1 MKLALCSPGGATS
14 GDGKP
19 NHYIVD
25 LRGAYNYVRVHML
38 RMYVCGCTY
47 TWRYFLAVTLIDVR
61 SGAPDVHSLSLSYD
75 TSVVFLLGCKKKQR
89 LWRGQ
94 SSPPQESTVNST
106 WRDMEEASTE
116 TGTIESTDVFS
127 TCYTTRGQGDET
139 KIYQRRSLTVSCTA
153 LMVAY

>member
-47 TWRYFLAVTLIDVR
+47 TWRYFVAVTLIDVR

-75 TSVVFLLGCKKKQR
+75 TSVAFLLGCKKNSGCGEDNRVHRRSQ
-89 LWRGQ
+89 LSIARG
-94 SSPPQESTVNST
+94 ET
-106 WRDMEEASTE
+106 WRKPA
-116 TGTIESTDVFS
+116 
-127 TCYTTRGQGDET
+127 R
-139 KIYQRRSLTVSCTA
+139 KLA
-153 LMVAY
+153 P